1 MPYLYLSIAI
11 VAEVIATTALKATG
25 NFTRPLPSVVVVVC
39 YGVAFYFL
47 ARCLTVL
54 PVGIAYAIWAGLG
67 VVLVTLLGVVVYR
80 QRLDWPALL
89 GVGLIVAG
97 VLVINLYSRTVVH

>member
-11 VAEVIATTALKATG
+11 FAEVVATTALKATE
-25 NFTRPLPSVVVVVC
+25 NFTHPLPSVVVVVG

-47 ARCLTVL
+47 ARCLAVL
-54 PVGIAYAIWAGLG
+54 PVGIAYAIWSGLG
-67 VVLVTLLGVVVYR
+67 VVLVTLLGVVIYR
-80 QRLDWPALL
+80 QRLDWPAVL